1 MGMRFSLR
9 VAAWSLRYGLT
20 QLVVLC
26 FAALAAVAVGGVVV
40 ALLASLAARI
50 ALPLVDRD
58 LDARFDQ
65 AIATLNQ
72 AEEEAAVAT
81 LNHAA
86 ERLESVAAELGVQL
100 APAEILD
107 RPRPTQQARDVFA
120 AISDDVLAVCRLAP
134 AAIDL
139 SSYPRYEVWRRY
151 QRPRLDEAMA
161 IVLEEDPPTWSNDP
175 ARFQDGPATDLS
187 GQLWFQR
194 VLVAEVAIAASEGD
208 SQAAAQAL
216 EASWRLNQ
224 ALRASP
230 QLPAHQT
237 ATAVLELQLAALRRC
252 RIPAGAWPARLSSLD
267 PRRDAL
273 AAYFCRVSQTRRRA
287 ETELSARRPWLG
299 LVAQPFARLLMVH
312 HHDAA
317 LTAISNLESQP
328 ITTFDADG
336 FAAQV
341 IESVPRWNA
350 LARSTLPTDWDW
362 WRRSVYA
369 ALAAELTEQVL
380 EVRGLERSAALAKFG
395 IAGTPRTSRIA
406 GMTWVYE
413 VDAGGVSIAVEP
425 GVFPADGEFPLVEIV
440 SLGPRPTR
448 SR

>member
-237 ATAVLELQLAALRRC
+237 ATAVLELQLAALGRRVAGSPVLVGSTPRC
-252 RIPAGAWPARLSSLD
+252 ARVVLLPGQSDPTSSRDRALGPASLAR
-267 PRRDAL
+267 
-273 AAYFCRVSQTRRRA
+273 
-287 ETELSARRPWLG
+287 ARRSAVRSPADG
-299 LVAQPFARLLMVH
+299 APSRRGA
-312 HHDAA
+312 DG
-317 LTAISNLESQP
+317 NLESR
-328 ITTFDADG
+328 
-336 FAAQV
+336 
-341 IESVPRWNA
+341 ES
-350 LARSTLPTDWDW
+350 TDHHL
-362 WRRSVYA
+362 RR
-369 ALAAELTEQVL
+369 
-380 EVRGLERSAALAKFG
+380 
-395 IAGTPRTSRIA
+395 
-406 GMTWVYE
+406 
-413 VDAGGVSIAVEP
+413 
-425 GVFPADGEFPLVEIV
+425 
-440 SLGPRPTR
+440 
-448 SR
+448 